1 MNVSNEMER
10 ESKGAPRLSL
20 ARACRDALR
29 GLSLTSAALSLTT
42 VAAVVVRARPQTPR
56 IASEVEEKE
65 KQPKPDKETQR
76 NGGGTQTRQ
85 QNSRRGQVAPR
96 AAALIEVTIKTDIP
110 QSDIFLSHGKS
121 GMERIGRTDD
131 AGQLVIH
138 LPKGKHEIVASRQ
151 GARIL
156 RQQIKVEP
164 DSKTF
169 TFNLALPQPV
179 KKEEETAAAPPVEE
193 VKPPEPAKPPVDFDD
208 VVVRFTGAKG
218 EQPTADEWKEAQAR
232 KAAALEKEPDNKR
245 LSAQSLLAEGQ
256 LAYLRGDFPT
266 ALVSFKKAALASPDY
281 AAAQYGLG
289 NAYLATNQ
297 PGEAYSAYGRAITLS
312 KDMAPAY
319 KGAGDALTRLGRTK
333 EATFYFDRAK
343 GLGQTLP
350 TNTSLT
356 KGRELK
362 GRKRWAEAVKEV
374 EDVAARE
381 PSAEVFIDIG
391 DCYVGL
397 GQPFSAAKAYQKATE
412 LDAKNALAYFK
423 LGEVMFSEREFA
435 SAMESYER
443 ALALDTTGTSFNRS
457 KARSR
462 ADEAAKKLGQNRN

>member
-1 MNVSNEMER
+1 
-10 ESKGAPRLSL
+10 
-20 ARACRDALR
+20 
-29 GLSLTSAALSLTT
+29 LTSTALLLTT
-42 VAAVVVRARPQTPR
+42 TAAVVARAQPQTPR

-76 NGGGTQTRQ
+76 PGAGQTRQQ

-96 AAALIEVTIKTDIP
+96 ASAALIEVTIKTDIP

-121 GMERIGRTDD
+121 GMERIGRTNDE
-131 AGQLVIH
+131 GQLVIH

-156 RQQIKVEP
+156 HQQIKVEP

-179 KKEEETAAAPPVEE
+179 KKEEETATAPPVEE
-193 VKPPEPAKPPVDFDD
+193 VKPPEPVKPPVDFDD
-208 VVVRFTGAKG
+208 VVARFTGAKG
-218 EQPTADEWKEAQAR
+218 EQPTADEWKEAQAQ

-256 LAYLRGDFPT
+256 LAYLRGDYPT
-266 ALVSFKKAALASPDY
+266 ALVSFKKAVLASPDY

-312 KDMAPAY
+312 KEMAPAY

-362 GRKRWAEAVKEV
+362 GRKRWAEAVKEF
-374 EDVAARE
+374 EDVAARA
-381 PSAEVFIDIG
+381 PSADVFIDIG

-443 ALALDTTGTSFNRS
+443 ALALDTTGTSFNRA
-457 KARSR
+457 KARTR

>member
-1 MNVSNEMER
+1 MNVSNETEQ
-10 ESKGAPRLSL
+10 ESKSAARGSL

-29 GLSLTSAALSLTT
+29 VLSLTFAALLLTT
-42 VAAVVVRARPQTPR
+42 VAAVVARAQPQTPR

-65 KQPKPDKETQR
+65 KQPKTDKETQR
-76 NGGGTQTRQ
+76 TGAGQPRQ
-85 QNSRRGQVAPR
+85 QNTRRGSGAPR

-121 GMERIGRTDD
+121 GMERIGRTNDE
-131 AGQLVIH
+131 GQLVIH

-169 TFNLALPQPV
+169 MFNLALPQPV
-179 KKEEETAAAPPVEE
+179 KKEEEVAAAPPVEE
-193 VKPPEPAKPPVDFDD
+193 VKPPEPVKPPVDFDE
-208 VVVRFTGAKG
+208 VVARFTGAKG
-218 EQPTADEWKEAQAR
+218 EQPTADEWKEAQAQ

-245 LSAQSLLAEGQ
+245 LSAESLLAEGQ
-256 LAYLRGDFPT
+256 LAYLRGDYPT
-266 ALVSFKKAALASPDY
+266 ALVSFKKAVLASPDY

-312 KDMAPAY
+312 KEMAPAY

-362 GRKRWAEAVKEV
+362 GRKRWADAVKEF

-381 PSAEVFIDIG
+381 PSADVFIDIG

-397 GQPFSAAKAYQKATE
+397 EQPFSAAKAYQKATE
-412 LDAKNALAYFK
+412 LDAKNALAYYK

-443 ALALDTTGTSFNRS
+443 ALALDTTGTSFNRA
-457 KARSR
+457 KARAR